1 MKLGLASVEVANLFS
16 PGIFFQPKKHLLT
29 VSFRHVAARGRPP
42 PVPASDQGTGRVVFL
57 TVERPGELF
66 ART

>member
-1 MKLGLASVEVANLFS
+1 M
-16 PGIFFQPKKHLLT
+16 PGIRQVLFQGGGI
-29 VSFRHVAARGRPP
+29 RHYYVAARGRPP

-57 TVERPGELF
+57 TVERPEELF